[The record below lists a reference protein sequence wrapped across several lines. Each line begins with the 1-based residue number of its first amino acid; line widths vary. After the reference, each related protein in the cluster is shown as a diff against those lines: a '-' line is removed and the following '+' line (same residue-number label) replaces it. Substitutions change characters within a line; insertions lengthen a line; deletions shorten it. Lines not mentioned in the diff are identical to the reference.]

1 MLDTWRGQTNKTTV
15 ELSYALLYF
24 ISLLKSFKTE
34 WTWVCAIEQY
44 FGALDTVL
52 NRFKGKNTEVC
63 ICLLHTKAGVQELIL
78 NQVCQFKVFFY
89 CCLCIMVELIEYLD
103 DSVIVFGYGSNE
115 IVASTIYFR
124 SLDLAYGYWLISRP
138 VSKRRFA

>member
-1 MLDTWRGQTNKTTV
+1 M
-15 ELSYALLYF
+15 
-24 ISLLKSFKTE
+24 
-34 WTWVCAIEQY
+34 
-44 FGALDTVL
+44 

-89 CCLCIMVELIEYLD
+89 CCLCIMVELIEYLN
-103 DSVIVFGYGSNE
+103 DSVIAFGHGSNE

-138 VSKRRFA
+138 VSKRRFALKKFFLKKPKKKKQQKTCDSNSIT